1 MCPRSEISDLR
12 GRLLSWQKLGCNFN
26 WIYML
31 QGIRETN
38 ASPRELYRE
47 LIEQPPEWALGQT
60 QTDLRC

>member
-1 MCPRSEISDLR
+1 M
-12 GRLLSWQKLGCNFN
+12 LSWQKLGCNFN